1 MNTSSMSEQPAQPP
15 ALQPTLTSKLS
26 LHKETI
32 KELTDREL
40 SNVAGGTSSTI
51 TLILISL
58 REHVCL

>member
-1 MNTSSMSEQPAQPP
+1 MNTSSMSEQPAQPQP
-15 ALQPTLTSKLS
+15 LQPMLNKKLS

-32 KELTDREL
+32 KALTDRDL
-40 SNVAGGTSSTI
+40 SDVAGGTSSTI